1 MFDFLLELALEW
13 DDIDDY
19 TEFVSHEAPASI
31 QGPLLPEG
39 GLPASM
45 DRFGGRFDPVL
56 VDRFQ
61 RAYDRSGLL
70 RFQYENIPVPG
81 GDRDLH
87 YLMQTGGPEYT
98 PLDALDTIISVAR
111 TGVTRGMSAV
121 RFKILELL
129 LSGVEPYMPEDEYY

>member
-13 DDIDDY
+13 DDVEDY
-19 TEFVSHEAPASI
+19 TVYVPDEAPAII

-45 DRFGGRFDPVL
+45 DRFSRFDPVL

-70 RFQYENIPVPG
+70 RFQYDNIPVPVG
-81 GDRDLH
+81 
-87 YLMQTGGPEYT
+87 
-98 PLDALDTIISVAR
+98 S
-111 TGVTRGMSAV
+111 
-121 RFKILELL
+121 
-129 LSGVEPYMPEDEYY
+129 

>member
-13 DDIDDY
+13 DDVEDY
-19 TEFVSHEAPASI
+19 TGYVPDEAPASI

-39 GLPASM
+39 GLPVSM

-70 RFQYENIPVPG
+70 RFQYDNIPVPG
-81 GDRDLH
+81 GDRDFH
-87 YLMQTGGPEYT
+87 YLMQTGGSEYT
-98 PLDALDTIISVAR
+98 PLDALDTIVSVAR

>member
-1 MFDFLLELALEW
+1 MFEFLLELALEW
-13 DDIDDY
+13 DDVEDY
-19 TEFVSHEAPASI
+19 TEFVSHEAPAII

-39 GLPASM
+39 GILASM
-45 DRFGGRFDPVL
+45 DRFGGRFDPLHVG
-56 VDRFQ
+56 RFES
-61 RAYDRSGLL
+61 AYDRSGLL

-87 YLMQTGGPEYT
+87 YLSQTGGSEYT
-98 PLDALDTIISVAR
+98 VSDALNTTVTVAR

>member
-13 DDIDDY
+13 DDIEDY
-19 TEFVSHEAPASI
+19 TGYVPDEGPASI

-39 GLPASM
+39 GLPVSM

-70 RFQYENIPVPG
+70 RFQYDNIPVP
-81 GDRDLH
+81 
-87 YLMQTGGPEYT
+87 
-98 PLDALDTIISVAR
+98 
-111 TGVTRGMSAV
+111 
-121 RFKILELL
+121 
-129 LSGVEPYMPEDEYY
+129 SGS